1 MWQPKPKR
9 EWWFTKQRNKMKEE
23 NNKVAGV
30 FGLSMPFILVVVV
43 LGVVLYNTK

>member
-1 MWQPKPKR
+1 
-9 EWWFTKQRNKMKEE
+9 MKEE

-30 FGLSMPFILVVVV
+30 FGLSMPIILVVVV